1 MQITLSMSTFSI
13 KTQNRKRGGNDE
25 NLHSHRKK
33 EQLTIFETLRREEK
47 KCMLFTGI
55 PVVAQS

>member
-33 EQLTIFETLRREEK
+33 EQLSIFETLRREEK
-47 KCMLFTGI
+47 NVCFLLGYLW
-55 PVVAQS
+55 